1 MPPESIADQILAM
14 TGRPVRIAAEP
25 AQALALARELTD
37 SDGLICVTGSLFLA
51 AEARAIVLE
60 LARPPSF
67 TRVVT

>member
-1 MPPESIADQILAM
+1 MSGQRAH
-14 TGRPVRIAAEP
+14 IAAEP
-25 AQALALARELTD
+25 SGALALARELTD

-60 LARPPSF
+60 LARPPAF